1 MTTFQKIGL
10 FLTAI
15 YIVIVVV
22 RFRRS
27 SVVLIGGL
35 VALGLYT
42 VVALAYGQVT
52 LSEIGLG
59 SHSWLPTIGF
69 ALVWLGVMLA
79 AQSPGGSVGV
89 AMVPQ
94 TPNSRHLPCDT
105 GIHRQADCRHS
116 SSVDTRRILEELVF
130 RGIVLRSVASLM
142 SAWPAAPIAIAIA
155 VCVAALGAGLMH
167 LYQGPRAT
175 VIVTQLSVL
184 FGILFVVSGYNLWA
198 VILCHGMYDT
208 VAFIRFASGKSKYS
222 NLDRGEASSSQIPA

>member
-1 MTTFQKIGL
+1 MTTFQETAL

-59 SHSWLPTIGF
+59 SHSWLPTIEF
-69 ALVWLGVMLA
+69 ALVWLGLMLA
-79 AQSPGGSVGV
+79 YSPVADRLASRWFHKPPTLGTFRAIQESTVKLIAGIVVAWLLGGF
-89 AMVPQ
+89 
-94 TPNSRHLPCDT
+94 
-105 GIHRQADCRHS
+105 
-116 SSVDTRRILEELVF
+116 LEELVF
-130 RGIVLRSVASLM
+130 RGIVLKSVASLM
-142 SAWPAAPIAIAIA
+142 GAWLAAPIAIAVA
-155 VCVAALGAGLMH
+155 VCIAALGAGLVH

-175 VIVTQLSVL
+175 VIVTQLSIL
-184 FGILFVVSGYNLWA
+184 FGILFVVSGYNLLA

-208 VAFIRFASGKSKYS
+208 VAFIRFATGKSKYS
-222 NLDRGEASSSQIPA
+222 NLDRGEASSSQIRA